1 MAACDY
7 QSLWR
12 NTDPWADI
20 PARYNLGA
28 ALTQANV
35 EAGRGERVCL
45 FWENSDG
52 LSRQFTY
59 AEMDDASSCFAS
71 ALARLGVD
79 RGDRV
84 LLRLPNL
91 PEFYIAALGV
101 AKLGGV
107 FIPSSTQFRAA
118 EIEYRLRDSGA
129 VAVVTTT
136 SLAADV
142 KVARAS
148 APELRHLI
156 VVGYPPVKVG
166 PVEVGPLE
174 VGLAE
179 RDDGHV
185 AGEQLDFWELIAKGN
200 PNFVAADTA
209 SDEVAFIAYTSGTT
223 GDPKGVVHLHRYPI
237 SYEPLI
243 RHWHDF
249 RDEDVCACPA
259 EVGWLLPVACTF
271 LYAMR
276 RGIPIVLFHPC
287 DGRFQ
292 PEAWFKLIEK
302 YLITNFVGTPTIYRM
317 LTAHPAVSQARL
329 SSLRHGVSAGEPLPP
344 DTIAAVQRHLG
355 FEPLDGIGMSECMV
369 YCHNTVGLPTVAG
382 SCGRPGPGCV
392 IKLLD
397 EDLVEVPVGEEGV
410 LCVRRDTHPG
420 MMKEY
425 WRKPDQTAEIFRGE
439 WYYSGDV
446 LSRDADGLFW
456 FKGRRDDVIKA
467 SGYRIS
473 PFEVESCL
481 AEHPAVLESA
491 VVSSPDPVRGSV
503 VKAFVVVRPGSQ
515 PSDELALELQNWV
528 KEHAAGYKY
537 PRKVEFVAELPK
549 TTSGKIRRRLLRQKE
564 FGE

>member
-1 MAACDY
+1 MAACDDR
-7 QSLWR
+7 SLWQE
-12 NTDPWADI
+12 TDPWAGI

-28 ALTQANV
+28 ALTRANV
-35 EAGRGERVCL
+35 EAGRGGRVCL

-59 AEMDDASSCFAS
+59 AEMDDASSRFAS
-71 ALARLGVD
+71 ALDRLGVH

-136 SLAADV
+136 GLAADV
-142 KVARAS
+142 EVARAA

-156 VVGYPPVKVG
+156 VVAYSPVAH
-166 PVEVGPLE
+166 PHVELE
-174 VGLAE
+174 VGE
-179 RDDGHV
+179 EGNSHV
-185 AGEQLDFWELIAKGN
+185 AGEQLDFWELIAKGD
-200 PNFVAADTA
+200 PTFVVADTA

-237 SYEPLI
+237 AYEPLI

-249 RDEDVCACPA
+249 RDDDVCACPA

-276 RGIPIVLFHPC
+276 RGIRIVLFHPC

-302 YLITNFVGTPTIYRM
+302 YRITNFVGTPTIYRM
-317 LTAHPAVSQARL
+317 LTAHPAVSQAKL

-344 DTIAAVQRHLG
+344 DTIAAVERHLG

-369 YCHNTVGLPTVAG
+369 YCYNMVGRPAVAG

-410 LCVRRDTHPG
+410 LCVRRDSHPG

-425 WRKPDQTAEIFRGE
+425 WRKTEQTAEIFRGE

-446 LSRDADGLFW
+446 LTCDADGLFW

-503 VKAFVVVRPGSQ
+503 VKAFVVPRSGFQ
-515 PSDELALELQNWV
+515 PSEELALELQNWV

-537 PRKVEFVAELPK
+537 PRKVEFVTELPK
-549 TTSGKIRRRLLRQKE
+549 TTSGKIKRRLLRQRE

>member
-1 MAACDY
+1 MAACNY
-7 QSLWR
+7 QSLWQAS
-12 NTDPWADI
+12 DPWANI

-35 EAGRGERVCL
+35 EAGRGNRVCL
-45 FWENSDG
+45 LWENSDG

-59 AEMDDASSCFAS
+59 AEMNDASSRFAS
-71 ALARLGVD
+71 ALARLGVR

-129 VAVVTTT
+129 VAAVTTT
-136 SLAADV
+136 SLTAEV
-142 KVARAS
+142 GIARAAS
-148 APELRHLI
+148 PELRHLI
-156 VVGYPPVKVG
+156 VVADSSVEVGAVDVG
-166 PVEVGPLE
+166 PVEVESVEKG
-174 VGLAE
+174 
-179 RDDGHV
+179 DDRV
-185 AGEQLDFWELIAKGN
+185 AGEQLDFWDLIAKGD
-200 PNFVAADTA
+200 PAFVAADTA

-243 RHWHDF
+243 RHWLDF
-249 RDEDVCACPA
+249 RDDDVCSCPA

-276 RGIPIVLFHPC
+276 RGIRIVLFHPR

-302 YLITNFVGTPTIYRM
+302 HRITNFVGTPTIYRM
-317 LTAHPAVSQARL
+317 LTAHPAVAQARL

-369 YCHNTVGLPTVAG
+369 YCYNMVGMPTVAG

-425 WRKPDQTAEIFRGE
+425 WQKLEQTAEIFRGE

-467 SGYRIS
+467 SGYR
-473 PFEVESCL
+473 
-481 AEHPAVLESA
+481 
-491 VVSSPDPVRGSV
+491 
-503 VKAFVVVRPGSQ
+503 
-515 PSDELALELQNWV
+515 
-528 KEHAAGYKY
+528 
-537 PRKVEFVAELPK
+537 
-549 TTSGKIRRRLLRQKE
+549 
-564 FGE
+564 

>member
-1 MAACDY
+1 MDALDY
-7 QSLWR
+7 QSFWQD
-12 NTDPWADI
+12 TDPWAGI

-28 ALTQANV
+28 ALTRGHV

-59 AEMDDASSCFAS
+59 AEMDDASSRFAS
-71 ALARLGVD
+71 ALDRLGVR

-129 VAVVTTT
+129 VAFVATAG
-136 SLAADV
+136 LAAEV
-142 KVARAS
+142 EAARGA

-156 VVGYPPVKVG
+156 VVAYPPVG
-166 PVEVGPLE
+166 ERTVETGE
-174 VGLAE
+174 
-179 RDDGHV
+179 GHITG
-185 AGEQLDFWELIAKGN
+185 AQLDFWELIAKGD
-200 PNFVAADTA
+200 PGFVAADTA

-249 RDEDVCACPA
+249 RDDDVCACPA

-276 RGIPIVLFHPC
+276 RGIRIVLFHPC

-302 YLITNFVGTPTIYRM
+302 YRITNFVGTPTIYRM
-317 LTAHPAVSQARL
+317 LTAHPAASQARL

-344 DTIAAVQRHLG
+344 DTIASVQRHLG
-355 FEPLDGIGMSECMV
+355 FGPLDGIGMSECMV
-369 YCHNTVGLPTVAG
+369 YCYNMLGLPTVAG

-425 WRKPDQTAEIFRGE
+425 WGKPEQTAEIFRGE

-503 VKAFVVVRPGSQ
+503 VKAFVVLRSGFQ
-515 PSDELALELQNWV
+515 PSDERALELQNWV

-537 PRKVEFVAELPK
+537 PRKVEFVSDLPK
-549 TTSGKIRRRLLRQKE
+549 TTSGKIKRRLLRQKE